1 MSANTTSTAKR
12 RYVFSIGD
20 VGMSSANTRSPSPVG
35 KHLAAL
41 IEAAD
46 VSGSST
52 RSAGPSYGIELL
64 RIASTGA
71 STATLGA
78 HPAFQ
83 HVPHLDEF
91 VRLQGHSGT
100 SVNIVKAVSGQ
111 HHSLLL
117 LSLGQ
122 LLLVSP
128 DASENGTAVTLRT
141 SSQDDAAAT
150 GVQDVA
156 AGRTHFVACTDSGS
170 VYTFGWSNEFGQ
182 LGDGT
187 VWRVDHASGA
197 AAPPLLTDPRR
208 IPGFGISSVSNADAA
223 LGAPPTPLIIAVAA
237 GDHHTVLLA
246 ASKTAVY
253 TCGRGHRGQLGTCR
267 KVELSTSFHVI
278 QKLFGAWTSAIA
290 AAADHTI
297 LLLDTGKLVA
307 FGDNTTGAA
316 CTGASQSAIEPQE
329 AAWIGEEDAATA
341 APKTVKNA
349 SAESDATTPIA
360 CASAPSSSSTKRR
373 AADSK
378 AMESIKAPY
387 GSIESYLYP
396 RRVYRFPTAVN
407 STYANA
413 KVVDSVV
420 TSPTLTIATTVD
432 QELFSA
438 GLRVTAD
445 PVKQRADGRG
455 PLGRHTVNS
464 QGSRQLGQVSLRRC
478 STSSIGGWRAICG
491 RGFAAYWDT
500 VAGIVRIHGSIGSVI
515 SSLDPAHV
523 STYQAPADDSLQ
535 LDVGGSHRRVVSAV
549 AVQRGMLL
557 VVEES

>member
-1 MSANTTSTAKR
+1 
-12 RYVFSIGD
+12 
-20 VGMSSANTRSPSPVG
+20 MSSANTQSPSAVG

-41 IEAAD
+41 IDAAD
-46 VSGSST
+46 VTGSSK

-91 VRLQGHSGT
+91 VRRQGHSGT
-100 SVNIVKAVSGQ
+100 AVNIVKAASGQ

-128 DASENGTAVTLRT
+128 DASENGSAVTLRT

-197 AAPPLLTDPRR
+197 AANPPPLLTDPRR

-278 QKLFGAWTSAIA
+278 QKLFGAWTSTIA

-316 CTGASQSAIEPQE
+316 CTGASQCAIEPQE
-329 AAWIGEEDAATA
+329 AAWIAEEDAATA
-341 APKTVKNA
+341 ASKTVKTA
-349 SAESDATTPIA
+349 GAELDATPTG
-360 CASAPSSSSTKRR
+360 CVSPSSSSTKRR

-407 STYANA
+407 STDASA

-420 TSPTLTIATTVD
+420 TSSTLTIATTVD

-455 PLGRHTVNS
+455 HLGRHTGNS
-464 QGSRQLGQVSLRRC
+464 QSSRQLGQVSLRRC
-478 STSSIGGWRAICG
+478 STSSEGGWRAICG

-500 VAGIVRIHGSIGSVI
+500 VAGVVRIHGSIGSAI

-535 LDVGGSHRRVVSAV
+535 LDVGGSHRRVVSAL
-549 AVQRGMLL
+549 AVQRGLLL